1 MNIIED
7 LDYKLNINLSNLI
20 SQCEQK
26 SKETKVKRIYCM
38 TENCYN
44 NYKQAGYIINKNNN
58 EYYRYFNNEDWLVY
72 IL

>member
-1 MNIIED
+1 
-7 LDYKLNINLSNLI
+7 
-20 SQCEQK
+20 
-26 SKETKVKRIYCM
+26 M
-38 TENCYN
+38 TESCYN